1 MTATASRFN
10 TNQLLATLSGAE
22 WEHLKP
28 DLEWVEL
35 AAGTTLQTSGKGLRH
50 VHFPVTSTVSL
61 VSSMSDG
68 ASAEVAVVGSE
79 GMVGICAFMGNA
91 NALSDAVVQR
101 PGQAWR
107 MSASAVQLHTRR
119 SPDFM
124 QTLLGYT
131 QALFTHMAQCSACN
145 RHHALDQQLCR
156 WLLLHLDRQEDSD
169 MQITQERIANLLGV
183 RREGVTGGAL
193 KLQKAGLIDYRRGH
207 ISIIDRSGLEARSC
221 ECYGVVRRAYE
232 RLFCTQ
238 GTSRRSATLTDHGQ
252 PIQVTHHKQAQTA

>member
-1 MTATASRFN
+1 MSATASRFH
-10 TNQLLATLSGAE
+10 TNQLLATLSSAE
-22 WEHLKP
+22 WQQLEP
-28 DLEWVEL
+28 DLEWVDL
-35 AAGTTLQTSGKGLRH
+35 SAGTLLHASGKALRH
-50 VHFPVTSTVSL
+50 VHFPATATVSL
-61 VSSMSDG
+61 VSSMADG

-101 PGQAWR
+101 PGHAWR
-107 MSASAVQLHTRR
+107 MSTAAVQHHTRR

-124 QTLLGYT
+124 QQLLGYT

-156 WLLLHLDRQEDSD
+156 WLLQHLDRQEGSD
-169 MQITQERIANLLGV
+169 MNITQERIASLLGV

-193 KLQKAGLIDYRRGH
+193 KLQKAGLIHYHRGH

-221 ECYGVVRRAYE
+221 ECYGVVRQAYD
-232 RLFCTQ
+232 RLSHAH
-238 GTSRRSATLTDHGQ
+238 GVPRRSTGMAHLGLANPVVHRQ
-252 PIQVTHHKQAQTA
+252 PMQTA